1 MACCLVPRQIPYIRS
16 PHSSSCLRLSQW
28 SPPFLGVVRLPT
40 VCPKIPTSTGA
51 TMTSG
56 SLDGNA
62 YFIGISVGV
71 GGEDED
77 EEESEGE
84 SNDPRERLTAAAG
97 GRAMRKSNRPYRVSS
112 SGVGGGAGGDS
123 RGRRPNSD
131 RADAKIGRLMPSLAV
146 LPPRHFRTMG

>member
-1 MACCLVPRQIPYIRS
+1 
-16 PHSSSCLRLSQW
+16 
-28 SPPFLGVVRLPT
+28 
-40 VCPKIPTSTGA
+40 
-51 TMTSG
+51 MTSG

-62 YFIGISVGV
+62 YFIGVSVGV

-97 GRAMRKSNRPYRVSS
+97 GRAMLKSDRPYRARS
-112 SGVGGGAGGDS
+112 SGVGGGGGAGGDC
-123 RGRRPNSD
+123 RGRRPNSA

-146 LPPRHFRTMG
+146 LSPCHVRTMG